1 MFASLGLLSVF
12 ASGQLAASETVS
24 IDVYAIGNNPAM
36 MKSLDWVKT
45 PNMCDPIQAA
55 LKPEL
60 DRMAQEKRNF
70 AIIDGGMVSAFSKER
85 EGYHIVRQYSSY
97 DSAWESTTK
106 NGKKETHVVEHT
118 ESEETSSGNFSTKSA
133 TARGGYMAATF
144 WHLRRPEAMESIGKY
159 SLAIQDYNSYITTRN
174 TPVAQDRVFS
184 TRTLMMS
191 NNSIQQTKALLAKSA
206 PDFNG
211 IAFCAYGL
219 PDPSVPNLVPVPP
232 AGKVAHYV
240 ITNEKGKWSIKLV
253 EYLKAPVLF
262 Q

>member
-1 MFASLGLLSVF
+1 MLASLGLLSVF
-12 ASGQLAASETVS
+12 AAGQLTSNETVS
-24 IDVYAIGNNPAM
+24 IDVYAVGNNSGI
-36 MKSLDWVKT
+36 MKSLDWLKT
-45 PNMCDPIQAA
+45 PDLRDPIQAL

-60 DRMAQEKRNF
+60 DRMSQQKKDF
-70 AIIDGGMVSAFSKER
+70 AVIDGGMVSAFSKER
-85 EGYHIVRQYSSY
+85 EGYHIVRLYSGY
-97 DSAWESTTK
+97 DSAWQSTTK

-118 ESEETSSGNFSTKSA
+118 ESEETSGGNFNTKSA
-133 TARGGYMAATF
+133 SQRGGYMVATF
-144 WHLRRPEAMESIGKY
+144 WHLRRPEAMESVGKY

-174 TPVAQDRVFS
+174 TPVAQDRAYAS
-184 TRTLMMS
+184 KTLMMS

-219 PDPSVPNLVPVPP
+219 PDPSAPNLVPIPP

-240 ITNEKGKWSIKLV
+240 ITSEKGKWSIKLV
-253 EYLKAPVLF
+253 EYLRN